1 MEIMRLAHLDGHD
14 PLTIQVHHQTAI
26 FGGRTKKNLS
36 RLGGCDQEEKRKRIG
51 SRFKAAIKDS
61 SPGSQRVSVLVLIY
75 FMLFEPMNMICYLF
89 ETYFFLVTMVLG

>member
-61 SPGSQRVSVLVLIY
+61 SPGH
-75 FMLFEPMNMICYLF
+75 
-89 ETYFFLVTMVLG
+89 